1 MKLKRIIS
9 LFVLIL
15 IGLLLIGCEKKDDK
29 VYKVI
34 MPSGT
39 PLIAFG
45 NLLDDAN
52 FDFEIVNGSDP
63 LQAAFVSGDYDII
76 VAPFNL
82 GAKLFLAS
90 KSKYL
95 LESIITTNNTYLI
108 SKENYSS
115 LDLIK
120 DKTVLAYGA
129 GSMPFVGVK
138 ALSDDKELSLAI
150 TQLNSGVADVAA
162 SFLAQKETYDLY
174 MMAEPNLTVL
184 KTKTD
189 LYTIDVAESLGKTLV
204 QACIFVNPES
214 NVSSTVLNKIKN
226 NIEKLNAKPEE
237 YAKAVLN
244 KNDFFKNL
252 GEENLKNAIPN
263 CNIVYKKAIDNKDIV
278 NSTYDLLNKYVP
290 ALLNGNKPDESF
302 LNK

>member
-1 MKLKRIIS
+1 MKKIVTIIMLMLVCF
-9 LFVLIL
+9 LFF
-15 IGLLLIGCEKKDDK
+15 GCGKKDEKK
-29 VYKVI
+29 YKVI
-34 MPSGT
+34 MPNGT

-45 NLLDDAN
+45 NLLDDGN
-52 FDFEIVNGSDP
+52 FDIEVVNGSDP
-63 LQAAFVSGDYDII
+63 LQAAFVSGGYDMI

-82 GAKLFLAS
+82 GAKLYLAG

-95 LESIITTNNTYLI
+95 LDSIITTNNTYLI
-108 SKENYSS
+108 SKNNYET
-115 LDLIK
+115 LDSIK

-129 GSMPFVGVK
+129 GSMPFIGLK
-138 ALSDDKELSLAI
+138 ALSDDKSLNLQI

-226 NIEKLNAKPEE
+226 NIDKLNAKPEE

-252 GEENLKNAIPN
+252 GEEKLKNAIPN

-290 ALLNGNKPDESF
+290 ALLNGNQPDESF

>member
-1 MKLKRIIS
+1 MKFKRVIS
-9 LFVLIL
+9 LLVLLL
-15 IGLLLIGCEKKDDK
+15 IGLLLIGCEKKDEK

-52 FDFEIVNGSDP
+52 FSFEAVNGSDP
-63 LQAAFVSGDYDII
+63 LQAAFVSGEYDII

-82 GAKLFLAS
+82 GAKLYMAN
-90 KSKYL
+90 KSSYL
-95 LESIITTNNTYLI
+95 LEAIITTNNTYLI
-108 SKENYSS
+108 SKENYESVES
-115 LDLIK
+115 IK

-138 ALSDDKELSLAI
+138 ALSDDKELNLAI

-226 NIEKLNAKPEE
+226 NIEKMNAKPEE

-263 CNIVYKKAIDNKDIV
+263 CNIVYKKAVDNKDIV

-290 ALLNGNKPDESF
+290 TLLNGNKPDESF